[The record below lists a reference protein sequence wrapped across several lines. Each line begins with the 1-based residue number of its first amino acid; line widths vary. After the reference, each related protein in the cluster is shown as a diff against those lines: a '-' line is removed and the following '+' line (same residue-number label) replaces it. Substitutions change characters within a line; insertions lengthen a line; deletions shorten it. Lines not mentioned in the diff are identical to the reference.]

1 MQLGGLGER
10 RKLYQWGL
18 GQSPSRRRIWC
29 IYKANIIAL
38 GVTFSWGLL
47 RKKLNILQKL
57 KQKDAKY
64 TLEHEKQRQNMDFQ
78 TQKVGGQRTGFAHK
92 D

>member
-1 MQLGGLGER
+1 VGSAEE
-10 RKLYQWGL
+10 K
-18 GQSPSRRRIWC
+18 IEHF
-29 IYKANIIAL
+29 A
-38 GVTFSWGLL
+38 
-47 RKKLNILQKL
+47 KL